1 MGVIFSS
8 TLLTFILFTVIG
20 SLIVY
25 LILVFDKKQR
35 AKLNT
40 ILSKTNDVQPLFMKR
55 AANQKVNT
63 IKQICEDDAAAARH
77 LASKQLDE
85 LVAEFNA
92 GKITLPDYCN
102 RLSVLLAMVA

>member
-8 TLLTFILFTVIG
+8 RLLTFILFTVIG

-25 LILVFDKKQR
+25 LILLFDKKQR
-35 AKLNT
+35 AKLKT
-40 ILSKTNDVQPLFMKR
+40 ILSKTDGVQPLFMKR
-55 AANQKVNT
+55 AANQKLNN
-63 IKQICEDDAAAARH
+63 IKQICENDAAATRR

-85 LVAEFNA
+85 LVAEYNA
-92 GKITLPDYCN
+92 GRITLPDYCS